1 MHAEV
6 RDHAG
11 FRINS
16 IKTTIINRLVRGQS
30 IRFAGHLE
38 DEYFAQLTS
47 NAKSSVILAG
57 SRLCAL
63 SARLARA
70 EALDCLCY
78 AFAAR
83 HGAQVQLQRREN
95 DLRMTARP
103 PKPVVREQE
112 PSLWDQSERD
122 WWGKRDIWAR

>member
-1 MHAEV
+1 MYAEV
-6 RDHAG
+6 HDHAG

-47 NAKSSVILAG
+47 ERKVVRYSNGQPIVRFERKVGAG
-57 SRLCAL
+57 G
-63 SARLARA
+63 
-70 EALDCLCY
+70 ALDCLCY
-78 AFAAR
+78 TFAAR

-103 PKPVVREQE
+103 PKSVVREQE
-112 PSLWDQSERD
+112 P
-122 WWGKRDIWAR
+122 